1 MLMVKHTLWKI
12 ITIIKNTTE
21 TLMEAN
27 KEAELEINVEVI
39 EYMFVFIA
47 KMWDKN
53 THLYEV

>member
-1 MLMVKHTLWKI
+1 MVKHTLWKI